1 MGNTCHLLLAYYGDD
16 FTGSTDALEFLS
28 RAGIKTVLFIEPPTP
43 EMLARYDGLQA
54 IGVAGMT
61 RAMPPDEMKLTLQP
75 AFEALKAL
83 GAPHVHYKV
92 CSTFDSSP
100 QIGSIG
106 QAINVGAEVFNA
118 LFIPL
123 LVAAPALGRYCVFGN
138 LFARMGIGSQGE
150 IFRLDRHPSMSRHP
164 VTPADESDLRLH
176 LSRQTEKN
184 IGLIDVLAL
193 AESDQS
199 AQDKLGSQID
209 SGKEVILFDA
219 LTEEHLSAIGKLI
232 DKYAACDKPLF
243 SVGSSGISMALGKHF
258 TEQEIV
264 QPQNNWPMA
273 GKAENMLVVSGSCSP
288 VTAKQIA
295 YAIDHG
301 FAAIALDTPAIA
313 NSTSLE
319 NIVAVYINTITELLD
334 SGIPVII
341 HTSLG
346 NDDPRFAQTYQIF
359 KAKGLTPNTIG
370 TKTSEL
376 FGTALGLIAMGVAG
390 KKLLKRMVIA
400 GGDTSGYVARAM
412 RIEAVEMIAP
422 LSPGAPLC
430 KAYAPGSPAHG
441 LEVNFKGG
449 QVGSENY
456 FETVLQGK
464 IS

>member
-1 MGNTCHLLLAYYGDD
+1 MGNTRQLLLAYYGDD

-28 RAGIKTVLFIEPPTP
+28 RAGIKTVLFIEPPTSQ
-43 EMLARYDGLQA
+43 MLARYNGLQA

-61 RAMPPDEMKLTLQP
+61 RAMPPAEMKLTLQP

-100 QIGSIG
+100 QMGSIG
-106 QAINVGAEVFNA
+106 QAIDIGAEVFNA
-118 LFIPL
+118 PFIPL
-123 LVAAPALGRYCVFGN
+123 LVAAPILGRYCVFGN

-176 LSRQTEKN
+176 LSRQTEKI
-184 IGLIDVLAL
+184 IGLVDVLAL

-199 AQDKLGSQID
+199 ALAKLASQIEN
-209 SGKEVILFDA
+209 GKQVILFDA
-219 LTEEHLSAIGKLI
+219 LTEEHLSAAGKLI
-232 DKYAACDKPLF
+232 DEYAAHDKPLF

-258 TEQEIV
+258 TQQGIV
-264 QPQNNWPMA
+264 QPQNNWPKA
-273 GKAENMLVVSGSCSP
+273 GKAKNMLVVSGSCSP

-295 YAIDHG
+295 YAVDHD
-301 FAAIALDTPAIA
+301 FAEIALDTPAIA
-313 NSTSLE
+313 NSANLKNT
-319 NIVAVYINTITELLD
+319 VAVYVNRIAELLD
-334 SGIPVII
+334 NGTPVIV

-346 NDDPRFAQTYQIF
+346 NDDPRFVQTYRIF
-359 KAKGLTPNTIG
+359 TAKGLTPNTIR
-370 TKTSEL
+370 TKTAEL
-376 FGTALGLIAMGVAG
+376 FGTALGLIAIGVAG
-390 KKLLKRMVIA
+390 KIKLQRMIIA
-400 GGDTSGYVARAM
+400 GGDTSGNVARAM
-412 RIEAVEMIAP
+412 GIEAVEMIAP

-449 QVGSENY
+449 QVGSEDY

>member
-1 MGNTCHLLLAYYGDD
+1 MGNTHNLLLAYYGDD

-28 RAGIKTVLFIEPPTP
+28 RAGIKTMLFIEPPTP
-43 EMLARYDGLQA
+43 QMLAKHNGLQA
-54 IGVAGMT
+54 VGVAGMT
-61 RAMPPDEMKLTLQP
+61 RAMSPNKMKLTLQP

-83 GAPHVHYKV
+83 GASHVHYKI

-138 LFARMGIGSQGE
+138 LFARVGTGSQGE

-164 VTPADESDLRLH
+164 VTPADESDLRVH
-176 LSRQTEKN
+176 LSHQTEKAA
-184 IGLIDVLAL
+184 GLVDVLTL
-193 AESDQS
+193 AESDQLI
-199 AQDKLGSQID
+199 QEKLVSQIE
-209 SGKEVILFDA
+209 SGKQVILFDA
-219 LTEEHLSAIGKLI
+219 LTEEHLGVIGKLI

-243 SVGSSGISMALGKHF
+243 SVGSSGISMALGKYF
-258 TEQEIV
+258 TEQGIV
-264 QPQNNWPMA
+264 KPRNNWPTV

-295 YAIDHG
+295 YAVDHG
-301 FAAIALDTPAIA
+301 FAEIALDTPAIA
-313 NSTSLE
+313 NSTNLE
-319 NIVAVYINTITELLD
+319 NTIDHYVNIIAELID
-334 SGIPVII
+334 SGTPIII

-346 NDDPRFAQTYQIF
+346 NDDPRFAQSYQIF
-359 KAKGLTPNTIG
+359 KAKGLTSPTIG
-370 TKTSEL
+370 TKTAEL
-376 FGTALGLIAMGVAG
+376 FGTALGLIAVGVAS
-390 KKLLKRMVIA
+390 KKTLKRMIIA

-412 RIEAVEMIAP
+412 GIEAVEMIAP

>member
-1 MGNTCHLLLAYYGDD
+1 MRNTRHLLLAYYGDD

-43 EMLARYDGLQA
+43 QTLARYDGLQA
-54 IGVAGMT
+54 VGVAGMT
-61 RAMPPDEMKLTLQP
+61 RAMPPAEMELMLQS

-106 QAINVGAEVFNA
+106 KAIDVGAEVFNA

-176 LSRQTEKN
+176 LSRQTEKTT
-184 IGLIDVLAL
+184 GLIDVLAL
-193 AESDQS
+193 AESDQL
-199 AQDKLGSQID
+199 AHGKLVLEIE
-209 SGKEVILFDA
+209 SGKQVILFDA

-232 DKYAACDKPLF
+232 HKYATCDKPLF

-258 TEQEIV
+258 TEQGIV
-264 QPQNNWPMA
+264 QPQNNWPTA

-295 YAIDHG
+295 YAVDHG
-301 FAAIALDTPAIA
+301 FAEIALDTPAIA
-313 NSTSLE
+313 NSTDLE
-319 NIVAVYINTITELLD
+319 STVAVYINMIAELLD
-334 SGIPVII
+334 SGTPVII

-359 KAKGLTPNTIG
+359 TAKGLTPNTIRI
-370 TKTSEL
+370 KTAEL
-376 FGTALGLIAMGVAG
+376 FGTALGLIAVGVAG
-390 KKLLKRMVIA
+390 KTTLKRMIIA

-412 RIEAVEMIAP
+412 GIEAVEMIAP

-430 KAYAPGSPAHG
+430 KAYAPGSLAHG

-456 FETVLQGK
+456 FEKVLQGK